1 MQNDTTFHALNQD
14 PVLHN
19 LSNLTKSDIAMY
31 RVLEHVGQATTAQIA
46 DVTGLCPRQV
56 SRSGKALAALNLIT
70 INRLGRV
77 NVYSLPGSKG
87 NESVR
92 DSLSSSSSSF
102 FSTDSETQDKRVQH
116 TQSLQDPAQLAL
128 IENGH
133 AQNLGLLDIAPQAM
147 TDLRELSISP
157 NALQRFASAPELAKH
172 YSPAKILMHFDAD
185 GTIAANLAAWADAWR
200 DDSLDLDYH
209 GKPMSAALIW
219 VRILEGQ
226 VPPMKEPAIAPIPQA
241 SALDGAKIDA
251 IPIDAAQPP
260 LAVNFSA
267 TEGDGESE
275 LDAIWR
281 DALERLR
288 GQMLAATYDKFLK
301 GSRLV
306 SLADGVATVQPPD
319 ALAGE
324 RLAGPMRGA
333 IERVVGATVALA

>member
-1 MQNDTTFHALNQD
+1 MQNDTTFHVLNQD
-14 PVLHN
+14 LILHN

-46 DVTGLCPRQV
+46 DVTGLCSRQV
-56 SRSGKALAALNLIT
+56 SRSGKALAALDLIT
-70 INRLGRV
+70 IDRLGRV
-77 NVYSLPGSKG
+77 NVYALAGSKG
-87 NESVR
+87 DESVIY
-92 DSLSSSSSSF
+92 SLSSSNSN
-102 FSTDSETQDKRVQH
+102 FSTDSETQDKTVTH
-116 TQSLQDPAQLAL
+116 AQSLDDPAQLAL

-226 VPPMKEPAIAPIPQA
+226 APPLKEPAIAPIPQA
-241 SALDGAKIDA
+241 DALE
-251 IPIDAAQPP
+251 DAAIDIIPTADAQTPSER
-260 LAVNFSA
+260 NFSA
-267 TEGDGESE
+267 PETDAESE
-275 LDAIWR
+275 LDAIWC
-281 DALERLR
+281 DALDRLQ
-288 GQMLAATYDKFLK
+288 GQMLTATFDRYLQ

-319 ALAGE
+319 ALAGPWLE
-324 RLAGPMRGA
+324 GQLRPV
-333 IERVVGATVALA
+333 IERAVGAAVALA